1 MSSTEQI
8 LPVKHERDEADR
20 EISAEFSENVTS
32 RHRLPQ
38 MITGPRQSPLVTVKQ
53 EYMIQN
59 ETKSLCDSSTA
70 SVSSTKGMDLKKV
83 FPLHEPGVSNNGSVT
98 MMGENLVTSCTSQ
111 PMSAE
116 DKIPENSL
124 TISSTRPTPT
134 QPLPQLPPGVTG
146 SKLFSTL
153 TQPTR
158 ASEASLSTVNNVAI
172 RPVLSQPA
180 PGPSPSVQITVHR
193 GGAPDSNTFP
203 RPASGI
209 YNNPG
214 LRTNIKTEPNGV
226 QIIPKHNM
234 GPGNSGHGSVSMY
247 KSSPGGSP
255 HSTPSPS
262 GSGSP
267 HHQQKPPGAPGSFE
281 NFSSGQ
287 TAEESRRLQ
296 HLQQITAMQHL
307 IAKNQ
312 AQQYSDGRKASP
324 SFPPFSYRF
333 PVSTLAQT
341 NPAPGGQTQPPFRA
355 MPFPQIPPYNPL
367 ISPGTSRSPM
377 MSPSTQSTP
386 HIPQSPPKKIEK
398 PSSSSGP
405 PGTRVFLGESGGV
418 RTMVWSPQPEQ
429 SPRNSPISSFGLP
442 DTTRHSVDSEQELQ
456 AVEGLVG
463 LGQISPRPPQH
474 LLPSMSHGQM
484 FTANRTP
491 MLNNFH
497 SVSSE
502 ISRLQ
507 PVPQSSRGGS
517 LGGSLGSSTDR
528 RSIDMAELWKGNIE
542 QLPAHAQPSESY
554 FNNNEPTNRMIEED
568 DQPMICMICEDKA
581 TGLHYGIITCEGCKG
596 FFKRT
601 VQNKRV
607 YTCVADG
614 NCEINKAQRN
624 RCQFCRFQKCLQ
636 KGMVLAGKHKYIK
649 KIFKR

>member
-1 MSSTEQI
+1 MISSENAIHTKQEQ
-8 LPVKHERDEADR
+8 DDTDR
-20 EISAEFSENVTS
+20 EMATDLTENNRNEVS

-38 MITGPRQSPLVTVKQ
+38 IVTGPRQTPLVTVKQ
-53 EYMIQN
+53 EYNIQQN
-59 ETKSLCDSSTA
+59 EAKCDSSTA
-70 SVSSTKGMDLKKV
+70 NVSSTKGLDLKKV
-83 FPLHEPGVSNNGSVT
+83 YPAPESGSHSNGTAVPVA
-98 MMGENLVTSCTSQ
+98 ENLVTSGTSQ
-111 PMSAE
+111 VRPGPSE
-116 DKIPENSL
+116 V
-124 TISSTRPTPT
+124 TISSTRPTPS
-134 QPLPQLPPGVTG
+134 QPQLQLPPGVTG

-153 TQPTR
+153 TQTR
-158 ASEASLSTVNNVAI
+158 TTESSLTPVC
-172 RPVLSQPA
+172 RPVMSQPGLA
-180 PGPSPSVQITVHR
+180 PSSTPSVQITVHR

-203 RPASGI
+203 RPASGH

-214 LRTNIKTEPNGV
+214 HRTGIKTEPNGV
-226 QIIPKHNM
+226 QIIPKHM
-234 GPGNSGHGSVSMY
+234 MTGSSSVSMY
-247 KSSPGGSP
+247 KSSPAGSP

-267 HHQQKPPGAPGSFE
+267 LHQAKPPANFDNFPG
-281 NFSSGQ
+281 GQ
-287 TAEESRRLQ
+287 SAEESRRLQ

-312 AQQYSDGRKASP
+312 AAQQYSDGRKPSP
-324 SFPPFSYRF
+324 SFPPFPYRF

-341 NPAPGGQTQPPFRA
+341 NSAPGQPFRA
-355 MPFPQIPPYNPL
+355 LPFQVPPYNPL
-367 ISPGTSRSPM
+367 ISPSSSRSPL
-377 MSPSTQSTP
+377 MSPSTQSAP
-386 HIPQSPPKKIEK
+386 HIPQSPPKKVEK
-398 PSSSSGP
+398 PSSSSSGP
-405 PGTRVFLGESGGV
+405 PGTRVFLGEAGGV
-418 RTMVWSPQPEQ
+418 RTMVWSPPPQQ

-442 DTTRHSVDSEQELQ
+442 DTTRHSVDSEQEMQ

-463 LGQISPRPPQH
+463 LGQVSPRPPQQF
-474 LLPSMSHGQM
+474 LPNISHGQM
-484 FTANRTP
+484 FTANRSP
-491 MLNNFH
+491 FH
-497 SVSSE
+497 NVSSE

-507 PVPQSSRGGS
+507 PLPQSSTSRGPGPVP
-517 LGGSLGSSTDR
+517 GPGADR

-636 KGMVLAGKHKYIK
+636 KGMVLAGNKNNWPTNIYHTIE
-649 KIFKR
+649 F